1 MLCSN
6 KRAPFPA
13 RLGMPPKA
21 LAIRLKRVVA
31 PASAP
36 TDANPTCAPI
46 RDRNGLEN
54 VALEAPAAKIDL
66 LEAGFRTGAQISS

>member
-31 PASAP
+31 PAFSAYRCQP
-36 TDANPTCAPI
+36 DVCADPGQK
-46 RDRNGLEN
+46 RARERCAGGSGREN
-54 VALEAPAAKIDL
+54 
-66 LEAGFRTGAQISS
+66 